1 MAEAVVESLET
12 RHAQRIR
19 AGNHVIVADEPP
31 ANGGGDTGPSPYEL
45 LLSSLGACKSIT
57 LRMYADLKKI
67 PLSGVTVRLRH
78 KKIDGPEGGK
88 IDLIECEIG
97 LRGDL
102 SAEQRARLLQ
112 IADRCPVHRTL
123 EGEVRIVS
131 SAAG

>member
-1 MAEAVVESLET
+1 MAEVVVEALET

-19 AGNHVIVADEPP
+19 AGRNVLVADEP
-31 ANGGGDTGPSPYEL
+31 ASNGGGDTGPSPFEL

-67 PLSGVTVRLRH
+67 PLEGVTVRLRH
-78 KKIDGPEGGK
+78 QKIDGPEGGK

-97 LRGDL
+97 LLGDL
-102 SAEQRARLLQ
+102 SAEQRARLMQ

-123 EGEVRIVS
+123 EGEIQIVS
-131 SAAG
+131 RPV